1 MNKLEVLCHK
11 NFPLGHKISIDGDMI
26 FGEAILSTGPVAI
39 LGTINQ
45 ASIGIDL
52 AFSMATKVIE
62 IIEKYPQR
70 PIIILVDTQGQKL
83 SKRDELLGNTGYLS
97 HLSKCFEYAREKGHR
112 IISIIY
118 NEAVSGGY
126 LALGLIA
133 DESFA
138 VSDAQI
144 RVMALP
150 AMSRITQIPL
160 DQLEEL
166 CNSSPIFAPGIKNYI
181 VLGAIEDVTDENLCL
196 ELEKA
201 VLKTTNNDIRA
212 KSGLERGGR
221 SLAYSVINSV
231 IDA

>member
-1 MNKLEVLCHK
+1 MNKLEALCHK

-26 FGEAILSTGPVAI
+26 FGEAKLSTGPVAI

-52 AFSMATKVIE
+52 AFN
-62 IIEKYPQR
+62 
-70 PIIILVDTQGQKL
+70 LVDTQGQKL

-97 HLSKCFEYAREKGHR
+97 HLSKCFEYARDKGHR

-118 NEAVSGGY
+118 NEAISGGY

-138 VSDAQI
+138 VSNAQI

-166 CNSSPIFAPGIKNYI
+166 CNSSPIFGPGIKNYI
-181 VLGAIEDVTDENLCL
+181 ALGAIEDVADENLCL

-201 VLKTTNNDIRA
+201 VLKTTKNDTRA
-212 KSGLERGGR
+212 QSGLERGGR
-221 SLAYSVINSV
+221 NLAYSVINSV